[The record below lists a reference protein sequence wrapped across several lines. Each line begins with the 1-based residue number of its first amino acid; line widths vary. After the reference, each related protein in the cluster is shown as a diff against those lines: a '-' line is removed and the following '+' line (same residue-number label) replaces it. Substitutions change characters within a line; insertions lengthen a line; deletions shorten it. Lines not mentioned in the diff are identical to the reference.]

1 MEQYERFN
9 QIYDETRNDMLRYIL
24 IRTNADPEA
33 EDLMQEV
40 YRKFYIR
47 LTRNMLPILNPRRYL
62 FSIAKKELSRF
73 YLHAGQRKMEQPI
86 EELNDIV
93 SDDAPLDERL
103 LVEERKDTVW
113 HVLQNEPAL
122 NRRIFYL
129 FYGCDRSQKDIAKAF
144 GFDEATVR
152 QRLYRIR
159 QRIRT
164 ALEAEQDAF

>member
-1 MEQYERFN
+1 
-9 QIYDETRNDMLRYIL
+9 
-24 IRTNADPEA
+24 
-33 EDLMQEV
+33 MQEV

-62 FSIAKKELSRF
+62 FSIAKKELSRY

-144 GFDEATVR
+144 DLPGTPISSLYVGRSVETSNSQLPFSTPSVR
-152 QRLYRIR
+152 SANDLSS
-159 QRIRT
+159 
-164 ALEAEQDAF
+164 A

>member
-1 MEQYERFN
+1 
-9 QIYDETRNDMLRYIL
+9 
-24 IRTNADPEA
+24 
-33 EDLMQEV
+33 
-40 YRKFYIR
+40 
-47 LTRNMLPILNPRRYL
+47 
-62 FSIAKKELSRF
+62 
-73 YLHAGQRKMEQPI
+73 MEQPI

-144 GFDEATVR
+144 GLDEATVR